1 MLLPADEQKAII
13 NRYLECRAMY
23 VPEEGG
29 IKGECVV
36 TREGM
41 TFWN

>member
-13 NRYLECRAMY
+13 NQYLECRAMY
-23 VPEEGG
+23 VPEEGR

-36 TREGM
+36 THEGM